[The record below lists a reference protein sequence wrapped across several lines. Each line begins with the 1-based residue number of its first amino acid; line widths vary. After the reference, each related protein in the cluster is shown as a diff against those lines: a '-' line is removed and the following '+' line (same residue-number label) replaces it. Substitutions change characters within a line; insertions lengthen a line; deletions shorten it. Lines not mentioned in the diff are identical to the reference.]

1 MAKPEFRL
9 SETDEFRLV
18 EVEIPGGVCTPA
30 EAAEAVEETADRLPG
45 QEAVLING
53 RMPIWLAG
61 MLVHAA
67 HAAPAVATFDPR
79 LGGYVIVASHTN
91 KYGLG
96 DVIAGPTEG

>member
-1 MAKPEFRL
+1 MAKPILRL

-18 EVEIPGGVCTPA
+18 EVEIPGGVVEPA
-30 EAAEAVEETADRLPG
+30 EAAEATEEVANKLPG
-45 QEAVLING
+45 QKTILLNG

-79 LGGYVIVASHTN
+79 LGGYVVVASHTN
-91 KYGLG
+91 KYGIG

>member
-1 MAKPEFRL
+1 MAKPVLRI
-9 SETDEFRLV
+9 SETESFRLV

-30 EAAEAVEETADRLPG
+30 EAAEAVEETANKLPG
-45 QEAVLING
+45 QKAILLNG

-61 MLVHAA
+61 MLVHAS

-79 LGGYVIVASHTN
+79 MEGYVVVASHTN